1 MTLEIIELKR
11 RLQETTTTL
20 EEKITLIISLEGIIQ
35 KKEDVERQLDE
46 ALVRE

>member
-11 RLQETTTTL
+11 RLKETTTTL

>member
-1 MTLEIIELKR
+1 MTLEINLLKS

-20 EEKITLIISLEGIIQ
+20 EEKISLIISLEGIIQ